1 MVVTLTERAASE
13 VKRIM
18 SNQLLPEGTGL
29 RVAVTGGGCSGFT
42 YQLGFDNEVGQFDEV
57 DEQHGIRIIVDKKSA
72 LYLTGTEVD
81 FHDGLDNRGFVFNN
95 PNAKRS
101 CGCGSS
107 FSV

>member
-1 MVVTLTERAASE
+1 MSITLSEKAASE
-13 VKRIM
+13 VSRII
-18 SNQLLPEGTGL
+18 SDQNLPEGTGL
-29 RVAVTGGGCSGFT
+29 RVSIAGGGCSGFT
-42 YQLGFDNEVGQFDEV
+42 YKLGFDNEVSDFDETS
-57 DEQHGIRIIVDKKSA
+57 EQHGIKLIVDKKSA
-72 LYLTGTEVD
+72 LYLTGAEVD